1 MVTDA
6 KVEGLAMSSRLV
18 EATTF
23 FVRPSFKVW
32 GEGKKKIMKYF
43 TS

>member
-6 KVEGLAMSSRLV
+6 KVERLAMSSRLV

-32 GEGKKKIMKYF
+32 GKGKKRL
-43 TS
+43 